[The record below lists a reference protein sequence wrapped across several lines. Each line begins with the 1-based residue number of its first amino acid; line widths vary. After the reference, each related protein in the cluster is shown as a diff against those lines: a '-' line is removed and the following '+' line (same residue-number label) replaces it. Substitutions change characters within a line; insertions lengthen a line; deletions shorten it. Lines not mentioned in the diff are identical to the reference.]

1 MSDPFDPQ
9 GMFTF
14 QSSVMNGSLLDAIA
28 TANGDRARLNRY
40 QTCWRFFHGAQWDF
54 QREDGDPLVT
64 INYVKPIVEKH
75 VSFLVRRGV
84 LLDVDVPYRDTVLK
98 DVKWAWEQNG
108 GNSLLYRL
116 AQMGSVTGDHFV
128 YVTWRPPTA
137 LEKQAYPDIPAYP
150 VIDVVNSAQC
160 FPEWD
165 PEKRGAMTKCRIVKL
180 YYYPKADK
188 PGELELRTVTI
199 TLTPDKIIVRRPT
212 ADGKAEEDVVSPNL
226 YGEVPVVHWQ
236 NLPNASDYY
245 GLSDVLPVIPLQKEL
260 NEKSTDISDIV
271 NYHAAPITVVFG
283 AKISTIDKTSKT
295 LWSNLPAEAKVEL
308 LSLKDAGGVSLATS
322 YVDQI
327 RTAIHELSNVP
338 EGSLGSADYKGDTG
352 EAMMAKL
359 FPLIERK
366 DMKVATWTPALR
378 SVNRLL
384 IRGFELLFGR
394 EYPVGRDAKSGGLII
409 RVEEKKL
416 NAMGEM
422 VKVVRE
428 IYAVEVDP
436 ETGAAKEVTADEM
449 AEATKS
455 GTAKEDFVTL
465 TVKDP
470 DGTEKKRTMRK
481 IKGSVPIEA
490 DRYRCDPIFPD
501 TLPKDKLAQIQML
514 SQYAVLGIVD
524 RRWLAEHCPDVDPDE
539 IDAVLRRARQEA
551 AMDKFLEGML
561 ADKDLSSL
569 DAGLFAKLAKAEGDP
584 KRLMAAYADA
594 LKAHETILQQE
605 AKAAGEKNTTGKG
618 TESRQVQ
625 PGKKR
630 RGEK

>member
-40 QTCWRFFHGAQWDF
+40 QSCWRFFHGAQWDF
-54 QREDGDPLVT
+54 KREDGDPLVT
-64 INYVKPIVEKH
+64 LNYIKPIVEKH

-84 LLDVDVPYRDTVLK
+84 LWDVDVPYRDSVLK
-98 DVKWAWEQNG
+98 DVKWAWEKNG
-108 GNSLLYRL
+108 GTALLYRI
-116 AQMGSVTGDHFV
+116 AQMGSITGDHFL

-137 LEKQAYPDIPAYP
+137 LEKTAYPDVPAYP
-150 VIDVVNSAQC
+150 VLDLVNSAQC

-165 PEKRGAMTKCRIVKL
+165 PEKRGSMTKCRIVKM

-199 TLTPDKIIVRRPT
+199 TLTPDSIVVRRPT
-212 ADGKAEEDVVSPNL
+212 ADGKGEEEVVSKNL

-245 GLSDVLPVIPLQKEL
+245 GLSDVLPILPLQEEL
-260 NEKSTDISDIV
+260 NQKSTDVSDIV
-271 NYHAAPITVVFG
+271 NYHAAPITVVYG

-295 LWSNLPAEAKVEL
+295 LWSNLPSDAKVEML
-308 LSLKDAGGVSLATS
+308 ALKDAGGVNLAS
-322 YVDQI
+322 GYIDQL
-327 RTAIHELSNVP
+327 RTALHELGGVP
-338 EGSLGSADYKGDTG
+338 EGSLGSADYKGETG

-359 FPLIERK
+359 LPLIERK

-378 SVNRLL
+378 EVNRLL

-409 RVEEKKL
+409 RVDEKRP
-416 NAMGEM
+416 NAMGDT
-422 VKVVRE
+422 VRVTRQM
-428 IYAVEVDP
+428 YAVEIDP
-436 ETGAAKEVTADEM
+436 ETGAAKKVTAQEIED
-449 AEATKS
+449 AKKG
-455 GTAKEDFVTL
+455 GTEEDDFVTL
-465 TVKDP
+465 VVEDP
-470 DGTEKKRTMRK
+470 DGTRQSRTMRK
-481 IKGSVPIEA
+481 IKGSVPVEA
-490 DRYRCDPIFPD
+490 DRYRCEPVFPD
-501 TLPKDKLAQIQML
+501 TLPKDKLALIQML
-514 SQYAVLGIVD
+514 SQYALLGIVD

-551 AMDKFLEGML
+551 AMDKFLDGML
-561 ADKDLSSL
+561 VDKDLSSL

-584 KRLMAAYADA
+584 KRLMAAYAEA
-594 LKAHETILQQE
+594 LKTHETMLQQE
-605 AKAAGEKNTTGKG
+605 AKLAGQKNTTGKS
-618 TESRQVQ
+618 TEGRQVQ